1 MAESDKGSQEGAWI
15 FVSHSHQDLAKVRV
29 IRDALEARGHNA
41 LLFFLKCL
49 GDDAEVD
56 NLIRRE
62 IEARTWFVLCDSE
75 NARSS
80 RWVLSELEIIKT
92 LAEKAYEVIDLDSDL
107 QDQVARIDRLSKRA
121 TVFLSYAQSDEAIA
135 DRLRQALR
143 DRDYAVWDPRTDL
156 APGDNWTNEIRRSV
170 QNAMTNGL
178 FVLLLSPAA
187 LESSAVQMEL
197 DYALELEA
205 RLPDRLVPVEVSPIE
220 LDMLPGVFRHR
231 TRLVLTDDH
240 FGQAVERLIRVLMQ
254 IDT

>member
-1 MAESDKGSQEGAWI
+1 VADSGEDSREGAWI

-29 IRDALEARGHNA
+29 IRDALEARGHNP
-41 LLFFLKCL
+41 LLFFLRCL

-80 RWVLSELEIIKT
+80 RWVLSELEIIKN
-92 LAEKAYEVIDLDSDL
+92 LAEKVYEVIDLDSGL
-107 QDQVARIDRLSKRA
+107 EDQLARIDRLSKRA
-121 TVFLSYAQSDEAIA
+121 TVFLSYARPDEAIA
-135 DRLRQALR
+135 DRLRQALL
-143 DRDYAVWDPRTDL
+143 DRDYAVWNPRTDL
-156 APGDNWTNEIRRSV
+156 APGDNWTNEIRRAV

-187 LESSAVQMEL
+187 LESSSVQMEL

-205 RLPDRLVPVEVSPIE
+205 QLPGRLVPVLVSPIE
-220 LDMLPGVFRHR
+220 SEMLPRVVRDR
-231 TRLVLTDDH
+231 NWLMLTDDH
-240 FGQAVERLIRVLMQ
+240 FDQAVEVLIRVLMR